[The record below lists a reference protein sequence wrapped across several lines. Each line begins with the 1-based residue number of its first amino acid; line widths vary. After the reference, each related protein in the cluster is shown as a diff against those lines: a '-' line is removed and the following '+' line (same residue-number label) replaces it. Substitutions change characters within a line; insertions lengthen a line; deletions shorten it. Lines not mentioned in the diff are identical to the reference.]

1 VADADCLRMALATAQ
16 AQQVWHL
23 AALMGTSCQVD
34 YRMTLEPEQ
43 VRVVDPGHPI
53 AEGLGRGFVL
63 PDEEPCA
70 EFFDVPAPDE
80 LVLLSSFAGG
90 EAFRSG
96 LCWRRR
102 GRSVLLSARALA
114 VLRLGRGGPARD
126 AGVRAV

>member
-1 VADADCLRMALATAQ
+1 
-16 AQQVWHL
+16 
-23 AALMGTSCQVD
+23 MGTSCQVD
-34 YRMTLEPEQ
+34 CRMTLEPEQ
-43 VRVVDPGHPI
+43 VWVVDPGHPI

-63 PDEEPCA
+63 RDEEPCA